1 MPSVPTIRVLLVDDD
16 PLARTGLVSLLGAVA
31 DIEVCGE
38 VSDGDEVVSAARE
51 LKPGVVLMDL
61 RMPRLNGVEATRL
74 VRALPSPPHVI
85 ALTTWDVDD
94 AVVRSLEAGADGF
107 LLKTAAPDHVAS
119 VRRVLIDPI
128 AEDDWEGLGRAM
140 QAVLD
145 AAGAKK

>member
-61 RMPRLNGVEATRL
+61 RMPRLNGVEATRRIRSGGGPASQAPIL
-74 VRALPSPPHVI
+74 
-85 ALTTWDVDD
+85 ALT
-94 AVVRSLEAGADGF
+94 ANADP
-107 LLKTAAPDHVAS
+107 A
-119 VRRVLIDPI
+119 
-128 AEDDWEGLGRAM
+128 
-140 QAVLD
+140 D
-145 AAGAKK
+145 AAFYRLCGMNGVVEK